1 MDDTRAHRIA
11 LGLALGAIWTSLGFL
26 AGLAAREP
34 SRCPDCPPI
43 VECERASDA
52 ITECWKMVNAR
63 YVPIAVELICPPY
76 SPGTRVDKR
85 RIYDDAMTITGLTVS
100 TNCDDVH
107 ALWEVE

>member
-1 MDDTRAHRIA
+1 VDDTRAHRIA

-76 SPGTRVDKR
+76 DPGPREGERPT
-85 RIYDDAMTITGLTVS
+85 YDSTTITGLAVS

-107 ALWEVE
+107 ALREVE